1 MVDKSAIAGFV
12 NNADLDK
19 KKVATLATKA
29 ELNAWGLD
37 DILLTWEKNNQLISL
52 SIIKSSV

>member
-1 MVDKSAIAGFV
+1 MPIKI
-12 NNADLDK
+12 

-29 ELNAWGLD
+29 ELNALGLD